1 MGAAGVACA
10 AGRDG
15 AGRGGSRDRSSAALS
30 RRSVPVSVV
39 SAPAQPNR
47 RTMGTLGAR
56 RGLEWLLGF
65 YFLSHI
71 PITLLMD
78 LQGVLPRD
86 LYPVEVRAPSV
97 PVAGVGV
104 PCRSRCPSVPI
115 TSPPRASPTQGS
127 LPLSLGS
134 AGALYLD
141 ILGFSLFL
149 PAASPRL
156 QGGNTFAPFED
167 SSSLSLSFFKDSHT
181 PALVSCPY
189 LRERVWMNGLPRLAQ
204 WVKNPRDAGDM
215 GLIPGSGRSSGG
227 GNGNPLSIL
236 AWKIPGTGELG
247 GLQSLRVRRHWAHT
261 HSG

>member
-1 MGAAGVACA
+1 MKGPRRANAAKPSAHAAAERRPPGSAAVCDLDALRRPGQPRPRLTRRSSQPMGTVPGPPLRTLPARARLLSQWEQPASPSRRGGT
-10 AGRDG
+10 GRG
-15 AGRGGSRDRSSAALS
+15 AGARDRSGAALS
-30 RRSVPVSVV
+30 RHSVPVSVV

-104 PCRSRCPSVPI
+104 PRRSGCPSVPI
-115 TSPPRASPTQGS
+115 TSPPRPLS

-156 QGGNTFAPFED
+156 RG
-167 SSSLSLSFFKDSHT
+167 
-181 PALVSCPY
+181 
-189 LRERVWMNGLPRLAQ
+189 
-204 WVKNPRDAGDM
+204 
-215 GLIPGSGRSSGG
+215 
-227 GNGNPLSIL
+227 
-236 AWKIPGTGELG
+236 
-247 GLQSLRVRRHWAHT
+247 
-261 HSG
+261 